1 MDVKL
6 IAGALT
12 YEHQC
17 WGSEE
22 SATVLG
28 HLAARIAGMIE
39 DPRERDAFVDAATMS
54 GLKVG

>member
-1 MDVKL
+1 
-6 IAGALT
+6 
-12 YEHQC
+12 
-17 WGSEE
+17 
-22 SATVLG
+22 VLG